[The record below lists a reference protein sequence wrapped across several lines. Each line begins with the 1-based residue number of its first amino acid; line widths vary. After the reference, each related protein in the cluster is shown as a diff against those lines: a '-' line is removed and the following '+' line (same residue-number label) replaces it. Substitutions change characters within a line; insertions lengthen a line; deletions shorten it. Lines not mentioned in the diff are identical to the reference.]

1 MKSDGF
7 SGVCRNTP
15 EEQREGNPA
24 AHVQAVRGDAIQV
37 EGLRPRDMGLNE
49 NK

>member
-1 MKSDGF
+1 MKSNRF
-7 SGVCRNTP
+7 SSMHRNTQ
-15 EEQREGNPA
+15 EEVGENNPA

-37 EGLRPRDMGLNE
+37 EGLGCRDVGLE